1 VSITVYLKLQA
12 VSLLNKMQLQAEI
25 CSSNGQSRISV
36 SVPPTRSDV
45 LHARDLAEVKSTL
58 SSYSVNLFCSCLLNL
73 HFFLWLCYFGPLKGY
88 CYSLRV

>member
-25 CSSNGQSRISV
+25 CSSNGQSHISV

-45 LHARDLAEVKSTL
+45 LHARDLAEVKSTFP
-58 SSYSVNLFCSCLLNL
+58 SYSVNLFHRCLLDL
-73 HFFLWLCYFGPLKGY
+73 QIFLAMLFWSFKRILL
-88 CYSLRV
+88 